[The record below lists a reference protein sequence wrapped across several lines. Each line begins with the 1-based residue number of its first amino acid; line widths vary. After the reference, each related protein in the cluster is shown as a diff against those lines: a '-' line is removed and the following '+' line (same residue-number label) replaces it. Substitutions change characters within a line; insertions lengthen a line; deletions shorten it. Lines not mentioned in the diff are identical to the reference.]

1 MSGLEAVDFPRTH
14 NIRILMALVPSDVR
28 PGLAVDLQDRLT
40 EYATLTRYPGDYEP
54 IQLTEAQDAVRIA
67 RRVRREVRRVLP
79 SAALRRASGSGR
91 TRRRAEGGQPP
102 ASTP

>member
-54 IQLTEAQDAVRIA
+54 IPLTEAQGCGAHRSPRA
-67 RRVRREVRRVLP
+67 SRGPP
-79 SAALRRASGSGR
+79 SAPVSGAASR
-91 TRRRAEGGQPP
+91 QWIRENPT
-102 ASTP
+102 